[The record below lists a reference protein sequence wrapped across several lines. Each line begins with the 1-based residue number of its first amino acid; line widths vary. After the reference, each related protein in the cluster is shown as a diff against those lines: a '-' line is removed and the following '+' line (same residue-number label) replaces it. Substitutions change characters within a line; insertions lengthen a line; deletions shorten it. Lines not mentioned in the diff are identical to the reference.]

1 MPNRGANRARVGSQ
15 LGIADG
21 VRSLIH
27 TTEQRVVSGYS
38 TAPRSSHRGAVCF
51 AKRTRRRAGALAQT
65 SAHLHHARSDPVLTS
80 VNGVLHTTNYFHDGD
95 NLWVI
100 AIADG
105 KQLVSVTTSY
115 PGIDQ
120 PHSIYQNG
128 AISYYLQDVS
138 GNITGLVNNAGTLQ
152 NHYSYLPFGGADTTV
167 EAVTNTLKFAAR
179 EYDSEIGLYYMRAR
193 YYDPGMGRF
202 ISEDPAGI
210 TGSINVYAYANNV
223 PTDLRDPWGLCTTD
237 MSDFDKTLMEDSGVA
252 WCIGSSSSSAT
263 QTWFGGFR
271 TGGPSSPFGPFGPDA
286 PARGIGGTTA
296 ESPNGPTV
304 PSAPQLFRSSVTR
317 SPRVCSGGFIF
328 GTGELDLGVAFGAV
342 GGIAESNS
350 PGLDVGSLYEGG
362 IGGEGGFLGLAVV
375 RSASTNQT
383 RAYGM
388 LGVGLSA
395 GPHAG
400 AQIGIIFRRDE
411 IGMFYEGHVGAAA
424 GGAGHGVGKCN

>member
-138 GNITGLVNNAGTLQ
+138 GNITGLVDTAGTLQ

-179 EYDSEIGLYYMRAR
+179 EYDAEVGLYYMRAR
-193 YYDPGMGRF
+193 YYDPGLGRF
-202 ISEDPAGI
+202 ISEDPIGLRGGINLYAYVRNGPIDDRDPSGLCGNIPGPCPFGDPESLWRVGSQWLGGVVQKIGDWEAHLALVGSGHVLGATIGGQLTGTGDASAGTAWESRTDLSAGVGAGVGYVIDPTLQGTPFSVNTGGSADGWGLGMSNNFVVAKGNPVYNGFTI
-210 TGSINVYAYANNV
+210 TGSKDWGWGENFITATV
-223 PTDLRDPWGLCTTD
+223 PLGWTVTP
-237 MSDFDKTLMEDSGVA
+237 
-252 WCIGSSSSSAT
+252 T
-263 QTWFGGFR
+263 QGGFQIET
-271 TGGPSSPFGPFGPDA
+271 TGGGSYSCKVK
-286 PARGIGGTTA
+286 GTKATC
-296 ESPNGPTV
+296 TKKK
-304 PSAPQLFRSSVTR
+304 
-317 SPRVCSGGFIF
+317 
-328 GTGELDLGVAFGAV
+328 
-342 GGIAESNS
+342 NS
-350 PGLDVGSLYEGG
+350 
-362 IGGEGGFLGLAVV
+362 
-375 RSASTNQT
+375 
-383 RAYGM
+383 
-388 LGVGLSA
+388 
-395 GPHAG
+395 
-400 AQIGIIFRRDE
+400 
-411 IGMFYEGHVGAAA
+411 
-424 GGAGHGVGKCN
+424 K

>member
-138 GNITGLVNNAGTLQ
+138 GNITGLVDTAGTLQ
-152 NHYSYLPFGGADTTV
+152 NHYSYLPFGAADTTA

-179 EYDSEIGLYYMRAR
+179 EYDAEVGLYYMRAR
-193 YYDPGMGRF
+193 YYDPGLGRF
-202 ISEDPAGI
+202 ISEDPIGLAGGMNAYSYASNAPADMADPFGLDGDPTCTHTTEADSQSCTRLHSVAITGQADQPGI
-210 TGSINVYAYANNV
+210 TITTIGAGPMGNGIPDNVG
-223 PTDLRDPWGLCTTD
+223 PLPQ
-237 MSDFDKTLMEDSGVA
+237 MP
-252 WCIGSSSSSAT
+252 
-263 QTWFGGFR
+263 
-271 TGGPSSPFGPFGPDA
+271 TGGSADTKSTPLPMVSDAAKAHNRNLTCRDDDPLLAYTEVFSLTALLNLKDPYELRAGRSIWTSLDRRWPSWLGADL
-286 PARGIGGTTA
+286 
-296 ESPNGPTV
+296 ES
-304 PSAPQLFRSSVTR
+304 
-317 SPRVCSGGFIF
+317 
-328 GTGELDLGVAFGAV
+328 GAT
-342 GGIAESNS
+342 
-350 PGLDVGSLYEGG
+350 
-362 IGGEGGFLGLAVV
+362 VV
-375 RSASTNQT
+375 RGNIG
-383 RAYGM
+383 RIKYVGR
-388 LGVGLSA
+388 LGT
-395 GPHAG
+395 
-400 AQIGIIFRRDE
+400 
-411 IGMFYEGHVGAAA
+411 AAA
-424 GGAGHGVGKCN
+424 AVTAFSTAYTATALLRCYIESR